1 MSVLQMPLI
10 MLPNVINQ
18 AIAASVA
25 LARIKSF
32 LLAPALTRGGVNTTA
47 KIGEVAVRV
56 DKSSF
61 SWSKASG
68 VALRD
73 VKLAIRQ
80 GGVCLPPPPPPPH
93 PPCMFQLDIS
103 VFLPAKE
110 ICEFVRILIRL
121 SEF

>member
-1 MSVLQMPLI
+1 

-32 LLAPALTRGGVNTTA
+32 LLAPALTRGGVNTAA

-73 VKLAIRQ
+73 VELALQQ
-80 GGVCLPPPPPPPH
+80 GEVSSSRTTLSAHITIGMLVN
-93 PPCMFQLDIS
+93 
-103 VFLPAKE
+103 
-110 ICEFVRILIRL
+110 ICYRHLKQK
-121 SEF
+121 